1 MSQGNVAYFRFQPFA
16 DAPTAQSA
24 FEAAYPL
31 GSPIEPAL
39 EALVSTGA
47 HCRSVGPNKFACR
60 YIETEAALAGF
71 CWHVALECNSEKA
84 IQRVGISVALLGL

>member
-1 MSQGNVAYFRFQPFA
+1 MSEGNEAYFRFQAFA

-39 EALVSTGA
+39 EALVNMGA
-47 HCRSVGPNKFACR
+47 HCRTVGPNRFACR
-60 YIETEAALAGF
+60 YVETENALAGF
-71 CWHVALECNSEKA
+71 CWHVGLECNSEKA
-84 IQRVGISVALLGL
+84 LQRVGIALAILAV